1 MSNLI
6 RRPFLSDELSRAE
19 ISRCGKLF
27 AGAAPFSARNVI
39 IIIMK
44 FHLDRVDSIKQCRSY
59 GLSLWQCPQFL
70 FLIMGAITIISIIA
84 TYFAS
89 RYYIQEPEV
98 VALIVLAVAA
108 IIFIIGHIIVSSF
121 DMIASASRAKSEFVS
136 IMSHQLRTP
145 LSIIKWQLNL
155 IYEKHIGT
163 ENSEIKKFLD
173 HLGEENQRML
183 HIINDL
189 LELNRIEDRNLYLNP
204 SNFSLG
210 EVVGDLIDRRNKS
223 LLEAESNVFI
233 ETKIPENLPD
243 VFADKI
249 KDAMLFA
256 DIKRISN
263 IDADV
268 ILFNID
274 SRADSTEGRSAILSV
289 FWRLFNESQGFCS
302 DSLHLAEIERYLTR
316 KGHYQAFKE
325 KFKEIY
331 GSEWETERDP
341 FSLLQDEIVEA
352 LSMVLDKNPD
362 ATREW
367 FEKYENNFSL
377 TVEQF
382 AKRVKEYLDS
392 KAPNHRI
399 IFLVD
404 EIGKGLQSCN

>member
-6 RRPFLSDELSRAE
+6 RRPFLSDELSCAE

-27 AGAAPFSARNVI
+27 SGVAPFSARNVI

-249 KDAMLFA
+249 KAESVASHIVDNAIRYSANGGKIEATLVSSGKYIKCSVTDQGIGISEKDQKMIFSKFFRAGNVFRYQTQGLGIRLYLAKAIVEAMGGKIGF
-256 DIKRISN
+256 RSE
-263 IDADV
+263 
-268 ILFNID
+268 
-274 SRADSTEGRSAILSV
+274 EGKGSV
-289 FWRLFNESQGFCS
+289 FWFTLP
-302 DSLHLAEIERYLTR
+302 A
-316 KGHYQAFKE
+316 
-325 KFKEIY
+325 
-331 GSEWETERDP
+331 
-341 FSLLQDEIVEA
+341 
-352 LSMVLDKNPD
+352 
-362 ATREW
+362 
-367 FEKYENNFSL
+367 
-377 TVEQF
+377 
-382 AKRVKEYLDS
+382 AKV
-392 KAPNHRI
+392 
-399 IFLVD
+399 
-404 EIGKGLQSCN
+404 